1 VQSSSPAKPLGKIEV
16 DWADK
21 NSPIVR
27 GDLDEPVMNS
37 LRKNCKLSRR
47 EDWYHVLPS
56 DVQTIREMC
65 AAYNYQFVEV
75 FPGTQK
81 GSAVPPP
88 KKKAAGTETIVNE
101 TVKGT
106 IERVTS
112 GMTGNNAPTRQVKIG
127 GSWYTSFKNTI
138 FEFLDKGL
146 GKDAE
151 LWLDK
156 RKNIV
161 GCKRIGSRE
170 FDVDGK
176 TPIVHRNEEKGA
188 SLFDK

>member
-1 VQSSSPAKPLGKIEV
+1 
-16 DWADK
+16 
-21 NSPIVR
+21 
-27 GDLDEPVMNS
+27 
-37 LRKNCKLSRR
+37 
-47 EDWYHVLPS
+47 VLPA

-81 GSAVPPP
+81 ASTVSPP
-88 KKKAAGTETIVNE
+88 KKKPASDTAPPVNE

-106 IERVTS
+106 LERVTS
-112 GMTGNNAPTRQVKIG
+112 GMTQNNAPTRQVKIG
-127 GSWYTSFKNTI
+127 GAWYTSFKNTI
-138 FEFLDKGL
+138 FEYLDKGL

-151 LWLDK
+151 LYLDK

-161 GCKRIGSRE
+161 GCKRIGARE

-176 TPIVHRNEEKGA
+176 TPIVHRDEPRGGNLFEK
-188 SLFDK
+188 